1 LQTSSQ
7 SDAAVTVGIDIGTT
21 SVKAVAAD
29 SMGRVLARSRIPHA
43 VTVPSPG
50 RLEHDAGAAWCDGP
64 RQALAAVAGQLTLPP
79 VAVAVSAMAPTMTA
93 VDGSG
98 RPRVAGL
105 LYGDERGH
113 PEGTMDHRDP
123 TGSEEASSFLA
134 WAVGAAPDAAGF
146 WPAQAVA
153 NRALGGPGTVDLGTA
168 FSWGPLFGAA
178 GWDPARC
185 SSLGITPGQLPAV
198 AFFGEAIGSI
208 DREASGPAL
217 VAGGVDAFC
226 EQLVAGPLEIGDV
239 LVVCGSTLV
248 VWVVAASSEASASE
262 ASSLAASGSESLADA
277 SSDGRAAGLW
287 RLPDLTPGR
296 CMVGGPSNAGGLF
309 LDWVDRTLRPADGGA
324 LNPAAV
330 PVWRPFLRGE
340 RVPRHDASLRGGVAD
355 LDLTQG
361 PAALRRGA
369 YEASAMA
376 LRDIVE
382 RAGGSPSR
390 IVVSGG
396 GSRVPAWLQAIAD
409 VTGVAVMPTAI
420 PEGAA
425 LGAAWL
431 ARMGVGLE
439 TSTDAAL
446 RWAGSGQ
453 IVMPDPAWVGP
464 CEARYQEYL
473 RG

>member
-1 LQTSSQ
+1 
-7 SDAAVTVGIDIGTT
+7 
-21 SVKAVAAD
+21 VA
-29 SMGRVLARSRIPHA
+29 
-43 VTVPSPG
+43 VPSPG
-50 RLEHDAGAAWCDGP
+50 RLEHDAGVAWCDGP
-64 RQALAAVAGQLTLPP
+64 RQVLAAVASQLSEPA

-93 VDGSG
+93 VDAFG
-98 RPRVAGL
+98 RPRLAGL

-134 WAVGAAPDAAGF
+134 WAVGAAPDAAAF

-168 FSWGPLFGAA
+168 FSWGPLFGAS

-185 SSLGITPGQLPAV
+185 SSLGIAAGQLPGV
-198 AFFGEAIGSI
+198 AFFGEAIGSV
-208 DREASGPAL
+208 DAGAPGAAL

-248 VWVVAASSEASASE
+248 VWVVASFEDSAASALPSSRE
-262 ASSLAASGSESLADA
+262 AG
-277 SSDGRAAGLW
+277 GLW

-309 LDWVDRTLRPADGGA
+309 LDWVDRTLRPADGSA
-324 LNPAAV
+324 LNPVAV

-340 RVPRHDASLRGGVAD
+340 RVPHHDPSLRGGLAD

-409 VTGVAVMPTAI
+409 VTGVAVTPTAI

-431 ARMGVGLE
+431 ARMGAGLE
-439 TSTDAAL
+439 TSTDDAA
-446 RWAGSGQ
+446 RWAGSAPT
-453 IVMPDPAWVGP
+453 VAPDPAWIGP

>member
-1 LQTSSQ
+1 
-7 SDAAVTVGIDIGTT
+7 VG
-21 SVKAVAAD
+21 
-29 SMGRVLARSRIPHA
+29 
-43 VTVPSPG
+43 VPSPG
-50 RLEHDAGAAWCDGP
+50 RLEHDAGVAWRDGP
-64 RQALAAVAGQLTLPP
+64 RQVLAAVASQLSEPA

-93 VDGSG
+93 VDDDG
-98 RPRVAGL
+98 RPVVAGV

-113 PEGTMDHRDP
+113 PEGSMDHRDP
-123 TGSEEASSFLA
+123 TGSEEASSLLA
-134 WAVGAAPDAAGF
+134 WAVGAAPRAPGF

-168 FSWGPLFGAA
+168 FSWGPLFGAS

-185 SSLGITPGQLPAV
+185 SSLGIAPSQLPAV
-198 AFFGEAIGSI
+198 AFFGEAIGSV
-208 DREASGPAL
+208 DAGAPGAAL

-248 VWVVAASSEASASE
+248 VWVVASSSEAP
-262 ASSLAASGSESLADA
+262 AASAPPPSREAG
-277 SSDGRAAGLW
+277 GLW

-309 LDWVDRTLRPADGGA
+309 LDWVDRTVRPASA
-324 LNPAAV
+324 PAVDPVAV

-340 RVPRHDASLRGGVAD
+340 RVPHHDPALRGGLAGV
-355 LDLTQG
+355 DLTHG
-361 PAALRRGA
+361 PAALRRAA

-382 RAGGSPSR
+382 RAAGTPQR
-390 IVVSGG
+390 IVVTGG

-409 VTGVAVMPTAI
+409 VTGVAVTPTAI

-431 ARMGVGLE
+431 ARMGAGLE
-439 TSTDAAL
+439 TSTDDAV
-446 RWAGSGQ
+446 RWAATGPP
-453 IVMPDPAWVGP
+453 VAPDPVWAGP
-464 CEARYQEYL
+464 CEVRYQEYL